1 MSTLFYEHL
10 CDLRREALAKAKHE
24 HEKDMTSRLLCDV
37 IDKIHEA
44 KLSLKLQAASLKQ
57 EVSYVFLV
65 DIVDINRTH
74 MPFLS
79 TLPVP
84 FSSYYETI
92 DMVQGL
98 LKRRLPEEFSG
109 MKVEYRTGH
118 NYLEFIVRATL

>member
-24 HEKDMTSRLLCDV
+24 HERDMTCRLLCDV
-37 IDKIHEA
+37 IDKIHDA
-44 KLSLKLQAASLKQ
+44 KLSLKMQASSLKQ
-57 EVSYVFLV
+57 NLSYVFVV
-65 DIVDINRTH
+65 DIDDINQTH
-74 MPFLS
+74 KAFLS

-84 FSSYYETI
+84 FMDYYATL

-109 MKVEYRTGH
+109 MKVEYRAH
-118 NYLEFIVRATL
+118 PKYLEYVVSALL